1 MMYIKWQTQVK
12 LMLHETSFDFKK
24 NGKVTH
30 TEVTETW
37 KSIVNAKVVHIPEKA
52 VEKVK
57 NGWQTNLGT

>member
-12 LMLHETSFDFKK
+12 LMLHETSFGLKK
-24 NGKVTH
+24 WKVTH

-37 KSIVNAKVVHIPEKA
+37 KSIVNAKVVHIHEKA

-57 NGWQTNLGT
+57 DGWQTNLGA